1 MSSSPHT
8 ASPRQLDLGIAILR
22 VVTGVIFIAHGAQK
36 VFLLGFDGVAAGFA
50 QAGIPMA
57 GIVGPLVALAELV
70 GGIALVIGFL
80 TRFASLGLSLVMLG
94 ALFFVH
100 LAAGFFLPAGFEF
113 VLMLIAALSTLALVG
128 AGAFSVDHALAGRRV
143 EVTDLPRQR
152 RAA

>member
-1 MSSSPHT
+1 MSSTHSATPL
-8 ASPRQLDLGIAILR
+8 RFDLGIAILR
-22 VVTGVIFIAHGAQK
+22 IVTGVIFVAHGAQK
-36 VFLLGFDGVAAGFA
+36 VFLLGLDGVTAGFA

-57 GIVGPLVALAELV
+57 GVVGPLVALTELA
-70 GGIALVIGFL
+70 GGAALLIGFL

-113 VLMLIAALSTLALVG
+113 VLMLIAALSTLALAG
-128 AGAFSVDHALAGRRV
+128 AGAFSVDRALAGRRV
-143 EVTDLPRQR
+143 EVADLPRQR